1 MINKFK
7 RIVASCATNALK
19 QELDTKVKF
28 GLVCP
33 THNGS
38 HKDLNYELMNK
49 SIDTLYDGFMQLVQV
64 GYDLVDQKDFLK
76 EAREQGKIIEKNM
89 FKATNGVNTH
99 KGALFC
105 LGLFCVAIG
114 VLFKL
119 GKKFDALAC
128 SELIAKSCQGI
139 CQRELSQI
147 TTPITHGEKI
157 FAKYS
162 VKGARQLAE
171 EGFCQII
178 EDFLP
183 KWKSIKNTQKDYELA
198 KTQFLAYVMYNTQDV
213 NVIYRSNMQTLLV
226 AQNKCKELYDD
237 FNIDKAKKTEKWFV
251 DNNLSCGGS
260 ADLLALT
267 LFLDNMAQR
276 YDESQP
282 TTPKKR

>member
-7 RIVASCATNALK
+7 SVVASCATNALR

-49 SIDTLYDGFMQLVQV
+49 SIDTLYDGFMQLVRV
-64 GYDLVDQKDFLK
+64 GYDLVDEKDFLQK
-76 EAREQGKIIEKNM
+76 AREQGKIIEQNM
-89 FKATNGVNTH
+89 FKATNGANTH

-114 VLFKL
+114 VLFKR

-128 SELIAKSCQGI
+128 GKIIANACQGI
-139 CQRELSQI
+139 CQKELTDKLVPS
-147 TTPITHGEKI
+147 THGEKVYL
-157 FAKYS
+157 KYS

-171 EGFCQII
+171 DGFCQVLK
-178 EDFLP
+178 DFLP
-183 KWKSIKNTQKDYELA
+183 KWKNLKNTQKDYELA
-198 KTQFLAYVMYNTQDV
+198 KTQFLAYVVFNTQDV
-213 NVIYRSNMQTLLV
+213 NVIYRSNMQTLCV
-226 AQNKCKELYDD
+226 AQKKCKELYDD
-237 FNIDKAKKTEKWFV
+237 FSITNAQATEKWFV

-267 LFLDNMAQR
+267 LFLDEMEQLN
-276 YDESQP
+276 
-282 TTPKKR
+282 